1 MNLKE
6 EVIKAG
12 IRMLDSGLTVGTFG
26 NVSVLGDDGL
36 VYITPSSMDYR
47 SLSPEDICV
56 LDLEGNLVDGIRK
69 PSIERLLHTE
79 IYKARKDIKAIVHTH
94 PVDSTAVSC
103 TGSSIPII
111 IDECWIT
118 LHDEVKTMPYEKP
131 GSVELAVS
139 AAKTLGDKALACMLQ
154 SHGSVCCGGNMD
166 EAFKVAE
173 VLEMAAKIFIRLQS
187 MGVNGKILKK

>member
-1 MNLKE
+1 MNYKE

-26 NVSVLGDDGL
+26 NVSILGDDGL

-47 SLSPEDICV
+47 SLVPDDICV
-56 LDLEGNLVDGIRK
+56 LDLDGKLVEGYRK
-69 PSIERLLHTE
+69 PSIESALHTE

-94 PVDSTAVSC
+94 PVDSTAISC
-103 TGSSIPII
+103 TGASIPII

-118 LHDEVKTMPYEKP
+118 LHDEVRTSPYQKP
-131 GSVELAVS
+131 GSIELAKS
-139 AAKTLGDKALACMLQ
+139 AAKTLGDKALACMIQ
-154 SHGSVCCGGNMD
+154 SHGAVCCGADMD

-173 VLEMAAKIFIRLQS
+173 VLEMVAKIYIRVKA
-187 MGVNGKILKK
+187 MGEDYKRI